1 VEFET
6 LLEDS
11 PPIKSKRRLVYTTQ
25 LMQQLCS
32 PPPARVIS
40 LVASSNYEFVAY
52 TAARGALGD
61 ACSSSSTDRSE
72 GFWPPNIS
80 NPLSERTKTE
90 KISDQYISKAAEDF
104 ISRTRKL
111 ETDFA
116 RLENGTTIPDLR
128 VEVQDLEKFAVI
140 NRFAKFHPPS
150 MDRTLNSV
158 RINPQRYVTV
168 APMPQ
173 NIPDRVQCLSL

>member
-32 PPPARVIS
+32 PPPARVIT

-80 NPLSERTKTE
+80 NP
-90 KISDQYISKAAEDF
+90 
-104 ISRTRKL
+104 
-111 ETDFA
+111 
-116 RLENGTTIPDLR
+116 
-128 VEVQDLEKFAVI
+128 
-140 NRFAKFHPPS
+140 
-150 MDRTLNSV
+150 
-158 RINPQRYVTV
+158 
-168 APMPQ
+168 
-173 NIPDRVQCLSL
+173 

>member
-1 VEFET
+1 
-6 LLEDS
+6 
-11 PPIKSKRRLVYTTQ
+11 
-25 LMQQLCS
+25 M
-32 PPPARVIS
+32 
-40 LVASSNYEFVAY
+40 
-52 TAARGALGD
+52 
-61 ACSSSSTDRSE
+61 
-72 GFWPPNIS
+72 NIS
-80 NPLSERTKTE
+80 GS
-90 KISDQYISKAAEDF
+90 SC
-104 ISRTRKL
+104 
-111 ETDFA
+111 